1 MGENKMIKLI
11 DILLELNLSGHY
23 IERKKGRVTNI
34 DRVIVSKEALGK
46 FTLNQI
52 QKPLI
57 EKIQDIVFDRLK
69 KLESKDIPLSQNFN
83 IVNKIFVPVLKS
95 NGKKYPITIISKEG
109 TGNFYY
115 VVIHNNKLI
124 TIILSSSDDIYND
137 AIKHLERKDKDI
149 PVKVLEYENAL
160 VQIDL
165 DELMGEKKETEE
177 KEIRKEDLPYKVRT
191 DYRIGA
197 NLEHETYGTGK
208 IVATSSGN
216 RGTADSRG
224 MLDWVEVDFGKP
236 YLSGGKFLKTRK
248 IPNIYSS
255 IYFLDDKLKETSN
268 PQSGKAA
275 PHGSGYA
282 PVKELVTDTEVIC
295 DNCGW
300 EWDITNGGD
309 DLYICHKCNHDNT
322 PKS

>member
-1 MGENKMIKLI
+1 MIKLI
-11 DILLELNLSGHY
+11 DILSELNLSDHY

-34 DRVIVSKEALGK
+34 DRVVVSKEALGK

-57 EKIQDIVFDRLK
+57 KKIQDIVFDRLK
-69 KLESKDIPLSQNFN
+69 KLEPKDIPLSQNFN
-83 IVNKIFVPVLKS
+83 IVNKIFIPVLKS

-115 VVIHNNKLI
+115 IVIHNNKLI
-124 TIILSSSDDIYND
+124 TIILSSSDDIYKD

-236 YLSGGKFLKTRK
+236 YLSGGKFLKSRK
-248 IPNIYSS
+248 IPNIYSN
-255 IYFLDDKLKETSN
+255 IYFDNLLRETPN

-275 PHGSGYA
+275 PYGSGYA
-282 PVKELVTDTEVIC
+282 SVKELVTDTEVIC
-295 DNCGW
+295 DDCGW
-300 EWDITNGGD
+300 EWEIADGGD

-322 PKS
+322 PNN